1 MTGGIPVAIFAAWE
15 RFRGKSFEWRT
26 YFFIFIILGFYA
38 ASYETWHDEHVLRNV
53 VETKLQRTK
62 ADSTAIDA
70 IATLIDEAEAIQLT
84 FITTDNAE
92 LIRDQYADWFAR
104 TNKLLI
110 EKLGASYGTT
120 FRSAPGVMNIPMNH
134 SVAGGGIWQA
144 IEGKK
149 IALNGI
155 ISDLRRSK

>member
-1 MTGGIPVAIFAAWE
+1 ME
-15 RFRGKSFEWRT
+15 DL
-26 YFFIFIILGFYA
+26 FFIFIILGFCA
-38 ASYETWHDEHVLRNV
+38 ASYETWNDEHVLRNV

-62 ADSTAIDA
+62 ADSAAIDA

-92 LIRDQYADWFAR
+92 LIRDQYSDWFAR
-104 TNKLLI
+104 TNKLLND
-110 EKLGASYGTT
+110 KLGASYGTT
-120 FRSAPGVMNIPMNH
+120 SRSAPGVMNIPMNH
-134 SVAGGGIWQA
+134 SVGGGGIWQA
-144 IEGKK
+144 IKGKK